1 MRRAAVA
8 WTLAGLSVAALL
20 AWIAGNTYWTNEL
33 EPGMRRGEALFEPH
47 YALQKYMQSLGVKLE
62 VTGPL
67 APLPPSDGVLLL
79 EDWNWSYAPAQTAA
93 IRRWVEAGGRL
104 LATEPEGTDPKFG
117 AWAGAEWTRVAR
129 PATKPAAKAAGHGD
143 GKGDGRGD
151 DKGAGKGD
159 AQDAG
164 DEDDDDAEA
173 DATPPTPWQKDDRM
187 ASERCLALRLQSG
200 STPADPNAGSWR
212 LCGVPAGWYWKTQRT
227 AQLAIGTRDGPQL
240 LRLGLGH
247 GSITFMQGDSTF
259 NNCCLLDG
267 DHGRLLAIAL
277 QLRHGDHV
285 RIMSGDYEIS
295 LLGWLWQG
303 SAPLLL
309 LLGAAILLALWRLLP
324 RFGPL
329 QPEAARARRSLRA
342 QVAGTASFL
351 AHRGGG
357 EALWNAACGALR
369 AAATRALPAEDNAD
383 PGRLVAGLSR
393 RGFLGAAALERALL
407 RPDLR
412 TQSGLAHAL
421 ATIEHARRFIESWS
435 DSRPGKQPS
444 IDRGKA

>member
-8 WTLAGLSVAALL
+8 WTLAGLATAAAL
-20 AWIAGNTYWTNEL
+20 AWIAGKTYWTNEL
-33 EPGMRRGEALFEPH
+33 EPGLRNGEALFDPH
-47 YALQKYMQSLGVKLE
+47 YALQEFTRSLGARLE

-67 APLPPSDGVLLL
+67 APLPPPDGVLLL
-79 EDWNWSYAPAQTAA
+79 EDWNWSYAPAQAAA

-104 LATEPEGTDPKFG
+104 LATEPEGTDRQFG
-117 AWAGAEWTRVAR
+117 AWAGADWTRVPKA
-129 PATKPAAKAAGHGD
+129 AGKPAAGADA
-143 GKGDGRGD
+143 RD
-151 DKGAGKGD
+151 D
-159 AQDAG
+159 G
-164 DEDDDDAEA
+164 DEDEEA
-173 DATPPTPWQKDDRM
+173 DAPTPWQKDDRM
-187 ASERCLALRLQSG
+187 ANAKCLALRLQAG
-200 STPADPNAGSWR
+200 ATPSDPDAGSWR
-212 LCGVPAGWYWKTQRT
+212 LCGVPTGWYWKTQRKP
-227 AQLAIGTRDGPQL
+227 QLAIGTRDGPQL
-240 LRLGLGH
+240 LRLGLGR
-247 GSITFMQGDSTF
+247 GSVTFMQGDSTF

-277 QLRHGDHV
+277 QLRHGDRV
-285 RIMSGDYEIS
+285 RIMSGDYEMS

-329 QPEAARARRSLRA
+329 LPEPVRARRSLRA

-357 EALWNAACGALR
+357 EALWQAAC
-369 AAATRALPAEDNAD
+369 RALHVAAERRLPADENAD
-383 PGRLVAGLSR
+383 PGRLVAGLGR
-393 RGFLGAAALERALL
+393 RGFLGAPALERALL

-412 TQSGLAHAL
+412 TQAGLANEV
-421 ATIEHARRFIESWS
+421 ATIERARRFIEAWS
-435 DSRPGKQPS
+435 GSRSSNRQS